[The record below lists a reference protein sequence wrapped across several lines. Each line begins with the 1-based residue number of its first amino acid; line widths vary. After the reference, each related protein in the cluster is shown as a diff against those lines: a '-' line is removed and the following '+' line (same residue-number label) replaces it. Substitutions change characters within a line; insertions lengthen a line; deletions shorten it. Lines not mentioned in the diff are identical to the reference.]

1 VLHGTIGNDSEREEI
16 RRFQPERLEMGNCRL
31 RNAPRAAEA
40 RISAENALDAGS
52 GIEPLYG
59 DLQSARAD
67 FPKLRETSI
76 FPFLEALARR

>member
-1 VLHGTIGNDSEREEI
+1 
-16 RRFQPERLEMGNCRL
+16 MGNCRL

-76 FPFLEALARR
+76 FRFWKRLPAADG